1 MAYLSLIQI
10 AVHHDLSPV
19 VIPLRVVIY
28 PCILERIQNQR
39 SSPLRLIQRRAT
51 TIRNQT
57 TDESIASDGSIESE
71 PDVDDV
77 AEFQEPIEEEN
88 IEDSRASNSSS
99 EDMPVSVQQLVQP
112 PTRGGLVVD
121 FEVRW
126 NSTFVMLDRFIT
138 HRAIVNE
145 MATGPSKV
153 PNVNLSQCMNPRSRS
168 FQFSS
173 TEWSHLIDLHSLM
186 KPFFCR
192 N

>member
-1 MAYLSLIQI
+1 M
-10 AVHHDLSPV
+10 
-19 VIPLRVVIY
+19 
-28 PCILERIQNQR
+28 
-39 SSPLRLIQRRAT
+39 
-51 TIRNQT
+51 RNQS
-57 TDESIASDGSIESE
+57 TDESSASDGSIESE

-173 TEWSHLIDLHSLM
+173 TE
-186 KPFFCR
+186 
-192 N
+192 